1 MALAYVSWLLL
12 RVYSSISAV
21 VSTEYNGL
29 SYLPPFSAAEV
40 LVLTTSA
47 PSISSG
53 DEQRSDMLVFTS

>member
-29 SYLPPFSAAEV
+29 SYLPPFSATEV

-53 DEQRSDMLVFTS
+53 DEH